1 MTDTIRETAADSIE
15 AVWRALLSPV
25 EAERIGST
33 TLRLLAHE
41 AAKATRRRAN
51 HYDGPESDRQNG
63 R

>member
-1 MTDTIRETAADSIE
+1 MTADSIE

-25 EAERIGST
+25 EAERIGPT

-41 AAKATRRRAN
+41 AAKAMTRRRAN
-51 HYDGPESDRQNG
+51 PYDGPESDRQNG